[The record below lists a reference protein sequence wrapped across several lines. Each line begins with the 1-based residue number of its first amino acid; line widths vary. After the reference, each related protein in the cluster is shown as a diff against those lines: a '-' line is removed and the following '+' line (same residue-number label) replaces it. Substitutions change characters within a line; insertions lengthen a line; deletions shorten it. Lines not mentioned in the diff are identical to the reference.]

1 MTTLP
6 SFVELMASL
15 GINAEDQQPQ
25 DNQDCHSSSSSDSS
39 PSSSPRLLGS
49 MLAPSLR
56 SKSSP
61 SLRDQGHRSRTR
73 YSPYSSSSI
82 SARRRSSVS
91 SVSSSSSSD
100 VDNISER
107 SSSCSPTLRSSSP
120 RLRRRPQNKF
130 LVNVYGSSPDLSANT
145 PISSYVRR
153 KTPGTSP
160 SSPSFPRE
168 STESRELSKPFTIPT
183 LPSFLPLSA
192 RSEPISASPK
202 SGVSDSSSSLALA
215 NLGLKQMELD
225 IMSRRSRLH
234 TGIRISTA
242 PKITETGE
250 KEMHRRVVHV
260 A

>member
-15 GINAEDQQPQ
+15 GINATDEQPERELE
-25 DNQDCHSSSSSDSS
+25 CHAPSSSHSS
-39 PSSSPRLLGS
+39 PSSSPKMLGVS
-49 MLAPSLR
+49 TPSLR

-61 SLRDQGHRSRTR
+61 SLRDQSHRSRTR
-73 YSPYSSSSI
+73 YSPYSSTSI
-82 SARRRSSVS
+82 FARRRGSVS

-100 VDNISER
+100 MDSMSER
-107 SSSCSPTLRSSSP
+107 SSSCSPTLKSSSP
-120 RLRRRPQNKF
+120 RMRKRAHDKY
-130 LVNVYGSSPDLSANT
+130 LVNVLGSSPDLSANT

-168 STESRELSKPFTIPT
+168 TDDSRELSKPFTIPT

-192 RSEPISASPK
+192 RGEKTFSSSPN
-202 SGVSDSSSSLALA
+202 SDFDDSSSLS
-215 NLGLKQMELD
+215 NYGLKQTELD
-225 IMSRRSRLH
+225 VMSRRSRLH

-242 PKITETGE
+242 PKITDVGE
-250 KEMHRRVVHV
+250 RGVHHRIVHV